1 VITVRFFA
9 SLREQ
14 LGTGELEVAAAGV
27 PTVAALVERLS
38 AERGEAWREALSVPQ
53 LIVAINHQVTDRA
66 AALADG
72 DEVALFPPVTGG

>member
-1 VITVRFFA
+1 MITVRFFA